1 MVFQTSEVGLHV
13 LIMPVVPMFEQ
24 LSDFSKSFFVGPQ
37 TRICDGVG
45 LGGAQEFY
53 FILFYFSKY
62 LPKATGWIAI
72 L

>member
-24 LSDFSKSFFVGPQ
+24 LCDFSESFFVGPQ

-45 LGGAQEFY
+45 LGGAQEFD
-53 FILFYFSKY
+53 ILASIYQK
-62 LPKATGWIAI
+62 LLAG
-72 L
+72 